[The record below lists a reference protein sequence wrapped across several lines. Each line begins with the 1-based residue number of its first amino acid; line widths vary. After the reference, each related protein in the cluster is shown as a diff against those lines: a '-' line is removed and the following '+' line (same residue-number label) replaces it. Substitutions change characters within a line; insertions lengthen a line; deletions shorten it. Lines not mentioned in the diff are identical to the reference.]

1 MAKISGYLQDAS
13 AKVLVIREDTWA
25 VEATQ
30 DVTLGSY
37 EFTGLASGKKSI
49 VAVSSEGEVTGF
61 GNVDAV
67 AE

>member
-1 MAKISGYLQDAS
+1 MKISGYLQDAS
-13 AKVLVIREDTWA
+13 AKILVIREDTWA

-30 DVTLGSY
+30 DVTIGHY
-37 EFTGLASGKKSI
+37 EITGLVSGKKSI
-49 VAVSSEGEVTGF
+49 VAVSPDGEVTGF